1 LREAGK
7 HWKLEDQEKEDG
19 FHKKGLV
26 TRGL

>member
-19 FHKKGLV
+19 FHETGLV